1 MIFTALSMGL
11 FSAVFIAFVYD
22 FITFITEVWKK

>member
-1 MIFTALSMGL
+1 MILTALSLGL

-22 FITFITEVWKK
+22 LITFITEIWKE